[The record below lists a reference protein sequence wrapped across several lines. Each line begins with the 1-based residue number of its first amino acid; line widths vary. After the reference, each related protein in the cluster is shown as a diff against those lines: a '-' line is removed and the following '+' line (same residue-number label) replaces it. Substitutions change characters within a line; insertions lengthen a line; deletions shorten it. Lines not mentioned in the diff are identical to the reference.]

1 MKLTSILNEIKV
13 NPPINKRKAFDDLAD
28 LDYSM
33 LYSVC
38 IHQTLDELL
47 EAYGADSIEEIV
59 GLGDTYPLVLDNYYK
74 AIKPGDIK
82 VLFDDDWVTPVD
94 GFKSVVLIAD
104 NNGNDDFAALLKF

>member
-13 NPPINKRKAFDDLAD
+13 NPPANKRKAFDTPAD

-33 LYSVC
+33 IYSVC
-38 IHQTLDELL
+38 IYQTLDKLL
-47 EAYGADSIEEIV
+47 EAYDVDSVEEIV
-59 GLGDTYPLVLDNYYK
+59 GPGDTFPLVLDNYYK

-82 VLFDDDWVTPVD
+82 VLFDDDWVTSVD

-104 NNGNDDFAALLKF
+104 SNGSDDLVALLKF